1 MIIAYTGMPGS
12 GKTYALVQ
20 RADKALRQGRMVFAN
35 FPLKGCYQISLD
47 DICNFQFP
55 EDCVVLIDEAGRWFN
70 SREWK
75 DLPHE
80 VFDLFTMHRHV
91 KMDLFI
97 AVQSFARIDKS
108 LREVV
113 ELVYWSTNRAW
124 LPFHNYYGYYDLE
137 KLGSMKGEHHAKH
150 IVWKNKRLRS
160 YYDTFSM
167 KQKFAHKPFIA
178 LKRWSFV
185 PKTKKEIVIQSSRV
199 FVKQRKRMVVKSV
212 RAFLKN
218 TFYRSTFE
226 QKSVF
231 HIALQKMR
239 IKYKKMKKRIK
250 KLKAQT
256 R

>member
-20 RADKALRQGRMVFAN
+20 RAHKAMLQGRQVFAN
-35 FPLKGCYQISLD
+35 FPLKGTYQISLD
-47 DICNFQFP
+47 DICTYQFP

-113 ELVYWSTNRAW
+113 ELVYWATNRGY
-124 LPFHNYYGYYDLE
+124 LPYHKYYGYYDLE
-137 KLGSMKGEHHAKH
+137 KLGSMKKDHHVMH
-150 IVWKNKRLRS
+150 IVWKSKRLRN

-167 KQKFAHKPFIA
+167 KEKFAHKPFVPLVKWSDRDLTTKEKINLWFKHRKLRTIVKINRVRRKLA
-178 LKRWSFV
+178 LRFN
-185 PKTKKEIVIQSSRV
+185 
-199 FVKQRKRMVVKSV
+199 RKSD
-212 RAFLKN
+212 
-218 TFYRSTFE
+218 
-226 QKSVF
+226 
-231 HIALQKMR
+231 
-239 IKYKKMKKRIK
+239 
-250 KLKAQT
+250 
-256 R
+256 